1 MYKMIKSVRTPLIYL
16 CVVRAHGSA
25 ASVRV
30 GEVVPLIV
38 PGPDQIG
45 DGLVPVASNTYPIIH
60 PKNSSICVVVFYM
73 IVRPECIN
81 QELILRM

>member
-1 MYKMIKSVRTPLIYL
+1 MRTPVCDL

-38 PGPDQIG
+38 PGPDQIS
-45 DGLVPVASNTYPIIH
+45 DGLVPVTSNTYPIIH
-60 PKNSSICVVVFYM
+60 P
-73 IVRPECIN
+73 
-81 QELILRM
+81 